1 MTATSDFSPDEA
13 VTLPPSYIIPVGLG
27 VLALPIAALQIWVG
41 GAIALFALFLL
52 IQTVTLR
59 LVFTAEALD
68 VYRGQRCIRHFPYQD
83 WQLWEIFW
91 SPVPIL
97 FYFRE
102 VNSIHF
108 LPMLF
113 QPAALRTQLETRL
126 PQLAAN
132 GQQSA

>member
-1 MTATSDFSPDEA
+1 MSPPFP
-13 VTLPPSYIIPVGLG
+13 LS
-27 VLALPIAALQIWVG
+27 
-41 GAIALFALFLL
+41 
-52 IQTVTLR
+52 
-59 LVFTAEALD
+59 FTKMH
-68 VYRGQRCIRHFPYQD
+68 YR
-83 WQLWEIFW
+83 EIFW

-113 QPAALRTQLETRL
+113 QSAALRTQLETRL